1 MHWQQQFKQGAL
13 KLNTPMTRQCVKYS
27 GQYFSR
33 IHELGSIKDSHMQR
47 I

>member
-13 KLNTPMTRQCVKYS
+13 KLNTPMTRQSVKHI
-27 GQYFSR
+27 GQYFPR
-33 IHELGSIKDSHMQR
+33 MHILGSIKDSHMQR